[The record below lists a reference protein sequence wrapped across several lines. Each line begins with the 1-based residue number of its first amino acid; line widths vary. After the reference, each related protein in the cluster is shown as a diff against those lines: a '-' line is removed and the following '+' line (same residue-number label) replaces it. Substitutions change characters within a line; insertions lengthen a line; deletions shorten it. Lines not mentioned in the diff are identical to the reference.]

1 MEKLL
6 SNNTTDMD
14 VVVVVLSGNNLKA
27 DNKGYNKRETEH
39 QSVLCLNIKLKTI

>member
-14 VVVVVLSGNNLKA
+14 VVVVVLRGNNLKA
-27 DNKGYNKRETEH
+27 GNKGYNKQETEH